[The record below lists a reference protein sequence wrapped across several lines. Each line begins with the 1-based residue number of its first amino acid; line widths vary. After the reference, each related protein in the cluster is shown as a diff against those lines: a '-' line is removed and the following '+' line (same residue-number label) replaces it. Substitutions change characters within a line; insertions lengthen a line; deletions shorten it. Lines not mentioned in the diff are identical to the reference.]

1 VSPLLLYI
9 LLGVTLLGVIAVL
22 FVVVRE
28 RARANEP
35 SQSALMLQQQLNALQ
50 QRLDAFGQT
59 VSQNLQQSTN
69 SMNERLD
76 TAAKV
81 VGDLREK
88 VGQIHE
94 VGRAAQE
101 LVHIMRAPK
110 LRGGMGELFLGDLL
124 GQILPSEHYTMPYRF
139 KSGDAVDAVI
149 RIGKRLVPADAKF
162 PYENFKRVVEAAG
175 ESERVAARKQFL
187 RDVKKHIDAIAT
199 KYILPDEGTYD
210 FALMYVPAENV
221 YYETIIKE
229 DVAEDRQLFSY
240 ALAKRVIPVS
250 PNSFYAYV
258 QTILLGLRG
267 MKVEERAQEILGELS
282 RLRGDFAKIQDNF
295 RILGRHLANASGSF
309 TETDKRMS
317 KLDDKLA
324 QIEEPSKKDHP
335 QPPTLP
341 GLE

>member
-1 VSPLLLYI
+1 MMNSLLYV
-9 LLGVTLLGVIAVL
+9 LVGVTFVGTLAVL
-22 FVVVRE
+22 VVLLRE
-28 RARANEP
+28 RSRP
-35 SQSALMLQQQLNALQ
+35 QQPDQSALMLQQQLNALQ

-59 VSQNLQQSTN
+59 VSQNLQQSTA
-69 SMNERLD
+69 SMNTRLD
-76 TAAKV
+76 KAAEI

-124 GQILPSEHYTMPYRF
+124 AQILPREHYMMPHRF
-139 KSGDAVDAVI
+139 KSGEAVDAVI
-149 RIGKRLVPADAKF
+149 RIGPRLVPADAKF
-162 PYENFKRVVEAAG
+162 PYENFKRVVEAAS
-175 ESERVAARKQFL
+175 ESERIAARKQFL
-187 RDVKKHIDAIAT
+187 RDVKKHVDAIAS

-229 DVAEDRQLFSY
+229 DSGEDRQLFSY

-324 QIEEPSKKDHP
+324 QIEEPPKSDL
-335 QPPTLP
+335 PPPPSLP
-341 GLE
+341 GLD

>member
-22 FVVVRE
+22 IVLIRE
-28 RARANEP
+28 RARTDEP

-124 GQILPSEHYTMPYRF
+124 GQILPSEH
-139 KSGDAVDAVI
+139 
-149 RIGKRLVPADAKF
+149 
-162 PYENFKRVVEAAG
+162 
-175 ESERVAARKQFL
+175 
-187 RDVKKHIDAIAT
+187 
-199 KYILPDEGTYD
+199 
-210 FALMYVPAENV
+210 
-221 YYETIIKE
+221 
-229 DVAEDRQLFSY
+229 
-240 ALAKRVIPVS
+240 
-250 PNSFYAYV
+250 
-258 QTILLGLRG
+258 
-267 MKVEERAQEILGELS
+267 
-282 RLRGDFAKIQDNF
+282 
-295 RILGRHLANASGSF
+295 
-309 TETDKRMS
+309 
-317 KLDDKLA
+317 
-324 QIEEPSKKDHP
+324 
-335 QPPTLP
+335 
-341 GLE
+341 

>member
-1 VSPLLLYI
+1 MSPLLYI
-9 LLGVTLLGVIAVL
+9 LLGVTLLGVVAVL
-22 FVVVRE
+22 FVLIRE

-35 SQSALMLQQQLNALQ
+35 NQGALMLQQQLNALQ

-59 VSQNLQQSTN
+59 VSQNLQQSTA
-69 SMNERLD
+69 SMNTRLD
-76 TAAKV
+76 KAAEV

-124 GQILPSEHYTMPYRF
+124 AQILPHEHYMMPYRF

-149 RIGKRLVPADAKF
+149 KIGQRLVPADAKF

-187 RDVKKHIDAIAT
+187 RDVKKHVDAIAT

-282 RLRGDFAKIQDNF
+282 RLRGDFAKIQESF
-295 RILGRHLANASGSF
+295 RILGRHLANASGSYSE
-309 TETDKRMS
+309 TEKTIT
-317 KLDDKLA
+317 KLDAKLT
-324 QIEEPSKKDHP
+324 QIEEPPKKE
-335 QPPTLP
+335 PPPSPSLP
-341 GLE
+341 GLD